1 MMDNFYEFIKKDID
15 AKKTL
20 IGTLPTK
27 TKTNKRKFNQTLED
41 IKETYEFLKDNRI
54 NNKISDDLKNIIALM
69 IEYFKHQD
77 KKIRGYIM

>member
-1 MMDNFYEFIKKDID
+1 MDNFYEFIKKDID

-41 IKETYEFLKDNRI
+41 IKETYEGYKTNI
-54 NNKISDDLKNIIALM
+54 KNYLIA
-69 IEYFKHQD
+69 
-77 KKIRGYIM
+77 